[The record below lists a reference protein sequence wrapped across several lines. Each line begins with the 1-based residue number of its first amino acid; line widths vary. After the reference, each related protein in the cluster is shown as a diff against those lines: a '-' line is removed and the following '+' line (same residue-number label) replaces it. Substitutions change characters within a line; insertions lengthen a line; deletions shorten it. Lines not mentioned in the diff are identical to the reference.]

1 MLTDSELEKLRKAG
15 RIAAQAVQL
24 GMDMVD
30 DNVKLYDVAE
40 EVEGYI
46 RSHGA
51 KPAFPCNL
59 SINEVAAHYT
69 PTPKDKLRFEIGDV
83 VKVDAGAHIDGFVG
97 DTAGTVEVR
106 TKNFTHL
113 IESAKKARDTVMEF
127 IGDGIQLKDI
137 GRAVDSS
144 IRSDGYR
151 PIANLSGH
159 QIVAYTLHAGLSI
172 PNYDDGNTETVK
184 KGMIIAV
191 EPFATNGGGEIRP
204 GKASNI
210 YRIVRERPIEDP
222 DLKIFFEDLKEEVST
237 FPFCER
243 WLDDPKASQKI
254 NKLMRHGLISGY
266 SQCIEVKGG
275 CVTQWEHTVYIEG
288 KRAEITTLL

>member
-1 MLTDSELEKLRKAG
+1 MLSDTELEKLRKAG
-15 RIAAQAVQL
+15 KIAAHAVQL

-69 PTPKDKLRFEIGDV
+69 PTPKDKLRFEVGDV

-106 TKNFTHL
+106 TKNFTNL

-127 IGDGIQLKDI
+127 IGDGCQL
-137 GRAVDSS
+137 RTSEEPWTQASAV
-144 IRSDGYR
+144 
-151 PIANLSGH
+151 
-159 QIVAYTLHAGLSI
+159 
-172 PNYDDGNTETVK
+172 TVT
-184 KGMIIAV
+184 A
-191 EPFATNGGGEIRP
+191 P
-204 GKASNI
+204 
-210 YRIVRERPIEDP
+210 
-222 DLKIFFEDLKEEVST
+222 
-237 FPFCER
+237 
-243 WLDDPKASQKI
+243 
-254 NKLMRHGLISGY
+254 
-266 SQCIEVKGG
+266 
-275 CVTQWEHTVYIEG
+275 
-288 KRAEITTLL
+288 